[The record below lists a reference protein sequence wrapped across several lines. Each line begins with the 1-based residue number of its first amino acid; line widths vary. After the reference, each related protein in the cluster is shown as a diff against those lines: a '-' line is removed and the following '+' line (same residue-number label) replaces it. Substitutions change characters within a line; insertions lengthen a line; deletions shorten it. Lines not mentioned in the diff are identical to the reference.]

1 MWFFKLIES
10 FFKRERGEQGSGLMT
25 VLGVSLVVT
34 IAAGTITSS
43 IVMASNFTSEKLSQQ
58 QADAA
63 AEAGIADAVHIYQT
77 GNCVASSP
85 MHDSPKYK
93 YNFYRSNSENY
104 PTTKGEAG
112 TYAGCPGDSGEGSG
126 SKADRW
132 VMIES
137 TGYGKNNT
145 SKAKTAVFKI
155 NPANMSVIPQAITA
169 SQVDLKGG
177 FSLNKAPGS
186 TIKPSIYMK
195 DSAYNNISSF
205 FKCASN
211 SIINANVKYESKNS
225 FNEYEGGV
233 STQDCTIN
241 GNLNIDTPSTPN
253 IDLSNLTVNG
263 DVCSKQT
270 SIPSASAKHVAG
282 KLYKTTDCSTEGT
295 RYGYVPD
302 MTDSFAADP
311 ESCTD
316 WASFS
321 EQIKEVSGKNNGE
334 NNILDLTN
342 CGATSTDASN
352 FAEMMYVSVSPY
364 RELIIDGDI
373 TLVFNKYFKLRNTS
387 IKSSK
392 ENHEINFVVSAKDAD
407 SSDSA
412 YPSGV
417 GTSTFTNVVYEDGTS
432 GMVYTPYS
440 FQTYYNTVINGQI
453 YAGKQYI
460 SQTSSAIVVNYTPV
474 GLPNAEKKIKDIGR
488 APDLIRV
495 Y

>member
-43 IVMASNFTSEKLSQQ
+43 IVMASNLTSEKLSQQ

-104 PTTKGEAG
+104 PTTKGETG

-137 TGYGKNNT
+137 TGYGKNNM

-155 NPANMSVIPQAITA
+155 NPANMSVIPQVITA
-169 SQVDLKGG
+169 NKIDIQYP
-177 FSLNKAPGS
+177 FNLNAEPAATGS
-186 TIKPSIYMK
+186 TASIYTSNFICNVETN
-195 DSAYNNISSF
+195 DSSR
-205 FKCASN
+205 
-211 SIINANVKYESKNS
+211 SIINANLKYDSDTNLVPVG
-225 FNEYEGGV
+225 N
-233 STQDCTIN
+233 CIIN
-241 GNLNIDTPSTPN
+241 GNIEANISSGDENVDLKGMEINGNICANKGFQNIEGLN
-253 IDLSNLTVNG
+253 G
-263 DVCSKQT
+263 AKRT
-270 SIPSASAKHVAG
+270 SINIPCN
-282 KLYKTTDCSTEGT
+282 YEGQ

-302 MTDSFAADP
+302 MSNAIKPTIEA
-311 ESCTD
+311 CTD
-316 WASFS
+316 WNKLKTQIESAS
-321 EQIKEVSGKNNGE
+321 QQNKGE
-334 NNILDLTN
+334 GNIFDLTV
-342 CGATSTDASN
+342 CGSGIDKTGLRKLTYDDATTSGARDLTVN
-352 FAEMMYVSVSPY
+352 
-364 RELIIDGDI
+364 GDI
-373 TLVFNKYFKLRNTS
+373 TLVFDKGFLWRNST
-387 IKSSK
+387 IKSSSSK
-392 ENHEINFVVSAKDAD
+392 KHTVNFILPSKTASEDNSSVSSGSGTSFFSNVKYD
-407 SSDSA
+407 SGI
-412 YPSGV
+412 SGV
-417 GTSTFTNVVYEDGTS
+417 IYTPSNFTNYSGTE
-432 GMVYTPYS
+432 
-440 FQTYYNTVINGQI
+440 INGQI
-453 YAGKQYI
+453 YAGGIYTARG
-460 SQTSSAIVVNYTPV
+460 TSTIKYMPV